1 MNHPF
6 YSINIHFCDIPSGLS
21 MDGGQYVQLPRKT
34 FYRASVMRLSDMHML
49 TIESAT
55 ITEWPDGETPV
66 EITDHNKALSEVL
79 DLIKDA
85 INR

>member
-1 MNHPF
+1 
-6 YSINIHFCDIPSGLS
+6 
-21 MDGGQYVQLPRKT
+21 
-34 FYRASVMRLSDMHML
+34 MRLSDMHML